1 MNRIIIFLVL
11 ACVANSKNLQ
21 SDDEP
26 FITPEFTIKHKF
38 HLFETYNYHNHPF
51 QNKTLGQI
59 KKLLGLKMI
68 TDVNAKAPLGE
79 TDLALPNDF
88 NSVNQWPGCVH
99 PIRDQ
104 GACGSCWAHAA
115 SEVLSDRFC
124 IASSGSVNVVLS
136 PQEMVSCDYFDLG
149 CNGGMLSNSWTYL
162 RYFGIA
168 TDGCQPYKSAQGS
181 VPWCPFFSW
190 KCQDGTSYRKYKA
203 KGFYLLPTINQIK
216 ANIVSSGPVEAAFYV
231 YSDFMNYKSGVY
243 KRQSNQMLGGHAVKV
258 VGWGVENGV
267 EHWIVANSWGP
278 SWGETG
284 FFRIAF
290 GECGIDGSVIAGDPS
305 L

>member
-1 MNRIIIFLVL
+1 MNKIIIFLVL
-11 ACVANSKNLQ
+11 ASVAMSKNLQ

-26 FITPEFTIKHKF
+26 FITPEFTTKHQY
-38 HLFETYNYHNHPF
+38 HSFETYHYHNHPF

-59 KKLLGLKMI
+59 KKLLGLKMF

-79 TDLALPNDF
+79 NDLALPESF
-88 NSVNQWPGCVH
+88 NSVHQWPGCVH

-104 GACGSCWAHAA
+104 GHCGSCWAHAA

-124 IASSGSVNVVLS
+124 IASNRTVDVVLS
-136 PQEMVSCDYFDLG
+136 PQEMVSCDYFDMG
-149 CNGGMLSNSWTYL
+149 CNGGILTLSWTYL
-162 RYFGIA
+162 RIFGIA
-168 TDGCQPYKSAQGS
+168 SDSCQPYKSYNGTVPSCSIFKKSCEDGS
-181 VPWCPFFSW
+181 
-190 KCQDGTSYRKYKA
+190 TYRKYKA
-203 KGFYLLPTINQIK
+203 KNFYYLLTINQIK
-216 ANIVSSGPVEAAFYV
+216 TNILSSGPVETGFSV
-231 YSDFMNYKSGVY
+231 YSDFLNYKSGVY
-243 KRQSNQMLGGHAVKV
+243 KRQSNSMLGGHAVKI
-258 VGWGVENGV
+258 VGWGLENGV